1 MCNSSC
7 GGHHGCNVSLVAKV
21 LVIVGAI
28 NWGLVGVGMLMGS
41 DLNVVGMLLGSMP
54 TLLAVV
60 YVLVGVA
67 GVMKIFHCKC
77 SKCKAACATC
87 GTDSKM
93 GGNMQ

>member
-1 MCNSSC
+1 M
-7 GGHHGCNVSLVAKV
+7 VAKV